1 MKTWTLE
8 IDGMSCG
15 GCVAGVR
22 KALGR
27 VQGAEVLEA
36 DVGRATVRADDAAQA
51 AIRGAIEAA
60 GFELRALHERP

>member
-36 DVGRATVRADDAAQA
+36 DVGRATVRADDAASP
-51 AIRGAIEAA
+51 AIRSAIEAA
-60 GFELRALHERP
+60 GFELRALHERA